1 MPEWGTLS
9 LFLLAAV
16 AIAVVPGPSV
26 LYIVTRSVDQGRRAG
41 FASAL
46 GVEAGSL
53 VHVAAAVIGISAL
66 VASSAAA
73 FSVVKY
79 VGAAYLVY
87 LGIRMLASRSHA
99 VAVEPRSPRSLHRT
113 FLQGMV
119 VQVLNPKAAL
129 FFLAFLPQFVDP
141 GRGSVALQTLFLGT
155 LLTAIGLLSDS
166 TYVLIAAAAGD
177 RLRRSPIFPRVQRFV
192 SGGVYLGLG
201 ATTALTGSRD

>member
-9 LFLLAAV
+9 LFLLAAI
-16 AIAVVPGPSV
+16 AIAVVPGPSE
-26 LYIVTRSVDQGRRAG
+26 LYIVTRSGDQGRRAG
-41 FASAL
+41 FASAF

-99 VAVEPRSPRSLHRT
+99 EAVAPRSPRSLHRT

-141 GRGSVALQTLFLGT
+141 GRGSVALQTLFLG
-155 LLTAIGLLSDS
+155 
-166 TYVLIAAAAGD
+166 
-177 RLRRSPIFPRVQRFV
+177 RC
-192 SGGVYLGLG
+192 
-201 ATTALTGSRD
+201 